1 MEPVRLEE
9 MLSRERYGAVREA
22 VRRRI
27 IEHKRSRRVAVGDRM
42 SLLFED
48 RATVWYQTQEMIWVE
63 HITDLDAIRE
73 ELAVYDA
80 LLPGRSELSATL
92 LIEIADQSRIR
103 EELAQLIGIDR
114 HVWLQVGPEGDPELR
129 VPAIFDEG
137 RQTAEK
143 LSAVQFVRIGLDG
156 GAEALAAGGAP
167 LAIAIDHPAYRHR
180 TPLPEDVRRSLV
192 SDLTDASAAEAAL
205 RYVRDG

>member
-9 MLSRERYGAVREA
+9 ILGRERYGVVREA

-27 IEHKRSRRVAVGDRM
+27 IEHKRRSRRVTVGDHI

-80 LLPGRSELSATL
+80 LLPGPSELSATL

-103 EELAQLIGIDR
+103 EELAQLMGIDR
-114 HVWLQVGPEGDPELR
+114 HVWLEVGTEHR

-143 LSAVQFVRIGLDG
+143 LSAVQFVRFGLDG
-156 GAEALAAGGAP
+156 GAKALAAAGAP
-167 LAIAIDHPAYRHR
+167 LAVAVDHPAYRHR
-180 TPLPEDVRRSLV
+180 APLSDDVRRSLV

>member
-1 MEPVRLEE
+1 MV
-9 MLSRERYGAVREA
+9 
-22 VRRRI
+22 
-27 IEHKRSRRVAVGDRM
+27 
-42 SLLFED
+42 
-48 RATVWYQTQEMIWVE
+48 WVE

-80 LLPGRSELSATL
+80 LLPGPSELSATL

-114 HVWLQVGPEGDPELR
+114 HVWLEGGTEHR

-143 LSAVQFVRIGLDG
+143 LSAVQFVRFGLDG

-167 LAIAIDHPAYRHR
+167 LAVAVDHPAYRH
-180 TPLPEDVRRSLV
+180 
-192 SDLTDASAAEAAL
+192 
-205 RYVRDG
+205 